1 LFIKVLQNK
10 TGVLFTVAPFVLRL
24 KKGVINVFKVLQN
37 ESGVVSAV
45 NFVVFTGFTLE
56 KRATQCFIVFCKMIQ
71 AYFSPS
77 FPVIIPVLASEK
89 EKIIDYSRFAERF
102 TLIFFFFTQQFCRIY
117 ARKSR
122 ISLLFRGFAK

>member
-1 LFIKVLQNK
+1 MFIKVLQNK

-56 KRATQCFIVFCKMIQ
+56 KRANQCFLTFYRTSQ
-71 AYFSPS
+71 ACFLLSCSEILP
-77 FPVIIPVLASEK
+77 ILASEK
-89 EKIIDYSRFAERF
+89 EEIIDY
-102 TLIFFFFTQQFCRIY
+102 
-117 ARKSR
+117 
-122 ISLLFRGFAK
+122 